1 MNATD
6 LDGVGAV
13 TKVEIHS
20 GTSWH
25 ITLATDASACDKL
38 LSDTGYTINV
48 EYTYDLNDGQGTQT
62 LTQRVDYYTAPIFDF
77 VRATCANTS
86 AVSVGEVIYFEA
98 IVDNPSDVVVS
109 KVKINGNYY
118 DVAPATTANSVIV
131 DMTVDD
137 GFEGGNTDLTMTEI
151 VGTLHGQEMT
161 LDVQTTENTAMVFVN
176 GELTVKSIT
185 IVDEDGNPCDY
196 VVNGQTYYYLVE
208 FNNKTGYNIDAVT
221 IERRNFWEYEKWY
234 FNSRFNTIRFDKN
247 QLMVIDNE
255 CVKIAFIVDDY
266 TTDNSGGRNFSYVT
280 KVEYSNELLGDK
292 QKDAGRICSP
302 LFANGVSGDVVEI
315 KTASDLRNMSK
326 SAHYVLINDIDLSGT
341 EWSNPGIFNGM
352 FDGQGHT
359 ISGINF
365 VGTVENCDFY
375 WGLFSMANGTVC
387 NLNSEGRLIATITST
402 NAIKYGACAGGL
414 CGRTNLLT
422 VDNVKSR
429 VDLTVIDGGGLSS
442 SFIGGIFGSGWIDG
456 EYTTTIM
463 NCDNYGNVNGMTC
476 GGIVGNVRG
485 LTNITNCTNYGNVSG
500 LRVCGGIVGS
510 TNSKGQILKS
520 NNYGNVMAK
529 EDYAGGIAGSSYIP
543 ISQCFNAGEI
553 HGQTWVGGIAGHAG
567 NGGIYNCGNVGNVF
581 STRQQVGGITGCLNI
596 NMLVENCFNVG
607 KIQGSTNGGGIAG
620 NCYNGVVIRNCYTDA
635 DIECG
640 DGCGKAIIPY
650 SYNVEILVDNSY
662 YVQGYD
668 DYGTQ
673 KTLPEIIE
681 IMRKMWDNE
690 IWDFDNLDQYGNP
703 TLRALQ
709 GTNE

>member
-1 MNATD
+1 M
-6 LDGVGAV
+6 
-13 TKVEIHS
+13 I
-20 GTSWH
+20 
-25 ITLATDASACDKL
+25 
-38 LSDTGYTINV
+38 
-48 EYTYDLNDGQGTQT
+48 
-62 LTQRVDYYTAPIFDF
+62 
-77 VRATCANTS
+77 
-86 AVSVGEVIYFEA
+86 
-98 IVDNPSDVVVS
+98 
-109 KVKINGNYY
+109 
-118 DVAPATTANSVIV
+118 
-131 DMTVDD
+131 
-137 GFEGGNTDLTMTEI
+137 
-151 VGTLHGQEMT
+151 
-161 LDVQTTENTAMVFVN
+161 
-176 GELTVKSIT
+176 
-185 IVDEDGNPCDY
+185 
-196 VVNGQTYYYLVE
+196 
-208 FNNKTGYNIDAVT
+208 
-221 IERRNFWEYEKWY
+221 
-234 FNSRFNTIRFDKN
+234 
-247 QLMVIDNE
+247 VIDNE

-326 SAHYVLINDIDLSGT
+326 SAHYVIINDIDLSGT

-387 NLNSEGRLIATITST
+387 NLNLEGRLIATITST
-402 NAIKYGACAGGL
+402 NDIKYGACAGGL

-442 SFIGGIFGSGWIDG
+442 SFIGGIFGSGGIDG

-476 GGIVGNVRG
+476 GDIVGNVRG

-529 EDYAGGIAGSSYIP
+529 ESKVGGIAGSVSMP
-543 ISQCFNAGEI
+543 ILQCFNAGKV
-553 HGQTWVGGIAGHAG
+553 HGQTNVGGIAGHAG

-581 STRQQVGGITGCLNI
+581 STRQQVGGITGCLDV

-620 NCYNGVVIRNCYTDA
+620 NCYNGVVIRNCYTNA

-673 KTLPEIIE
+673 KSLLEIIE
-681 IMRKMWDNE
+681 IMRELWDNE